1 MILKNTITKDVQ
13 NSDIGQEDVP
23 YNELNNLFKLPGPIE
38 RVGSKDDEIIL
49 EDENSEDK
57 V

>member
-1 MILKNTITKDVQ
+1 M
-13 NSDIGQEDVP
+13 P
-23 YNELNNLFKLPGPIE
+23 YNELNNLFKLLGPIE
-38 RVGSKDDEIIL
+38 RAGSRDDEIIL